1 MKGNSLIGLLS
12 KTESYT
18 TTQERASKK
27 ERQTRESISC
37 NIQDTWDEMLHVY
50 KISKPKLKYTSE
62 TNIIF
67 EHLLYLAFTISADIN
82 FLYIPES

>member
-1 MKGNSLIGLLS
+1 MKGNNLIGLLS

-27 ERQTRESISC
+27 ERQISESISC
-37 NIQDTWDEMLHVY
+37 NIQDKWDKMLHIY
-50 KISKPKLKYTSE
+50 KISKLKLKYTSE

-67 EHLLYLAFTISADIN
+67 KHLLYLAFTMSTDIN
-82 FLYIPES
+82 LLYISES